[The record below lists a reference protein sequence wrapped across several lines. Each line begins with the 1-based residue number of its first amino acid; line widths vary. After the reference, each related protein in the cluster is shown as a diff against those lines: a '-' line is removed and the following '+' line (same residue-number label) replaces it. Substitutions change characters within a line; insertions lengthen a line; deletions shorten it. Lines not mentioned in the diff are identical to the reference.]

1 MNPQGNASFL
11 GDLLLGILQENPIA
25 LFVIINKLSNFVFE

>member
-11 GDLLLGILQENPIA
+11 GDLLLGILQENPNR
-25 LFVIINKLSNFVFE
+25 IICYYQ

>member
-11 GDLLLGILQENPIA
+11 GDLLLDILQENPIA

>member
-11 GDLLLGILQENPIA
+11 GDLLLGILQENTNR
-25 LFVIINKLSNFVFE
+25 IICYYQ